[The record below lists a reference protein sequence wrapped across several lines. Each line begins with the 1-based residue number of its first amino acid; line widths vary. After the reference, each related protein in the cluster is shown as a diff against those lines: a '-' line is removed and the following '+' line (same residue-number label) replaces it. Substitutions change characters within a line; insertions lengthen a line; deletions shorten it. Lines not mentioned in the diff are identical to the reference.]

1 MKLLKFHAKWCGPCQ
16 GLSMVIKGAEDKINM
31 EIEDIDIDT
40 CGSRSAEYNIR
51 SVPVLI
57 LLDDSGKEIK
67 RKTGGMNETQLLEFL
82 KV

>member
-16 GLSMVIKGAEDKINM
+16 GLGMVIKGAEDKINM

-40 CGSRSAEYNIR
+40 CGARSAEYHIR
-51 SVPVLI
+51 SVPVLV
-57 LLDDSGKEIK
+57 LLDDDGKEIK
-67 RKTGGMNETQLLEFL
+67 RKVGTMNEAQLLEFL

>member
-16 GLSMVIKGAEDKINM
+16 GLSMVIKGAEDKINA

>member
-67 RKTGGMNETQLLEFL
+67 RKVGGMNETQLLEFL